1 MLKSKSFKIT
11 ALAVI
16 IFLSVLGVCY
26 YTYLNIYEE
35 ELKDFNSKLDVS
47 MYEIVENI
55 ENELEKKNE
64 ININLAFETNPSL
77 KYFKDI
83 DNMNL
88 IPKVHI
94 ADVFTTEKLKIVIKD
109 ILKKQGFGKLGYEF
123 CVQDIHHKI
132 LIQSDHYLAFE
143 KQAFVI
149 DPYNNLFKN
158 MVFKYDDEEVE
169 DKFYDDLLVFIVK
182 DYRKFVFYKTE
193 KHIILMVLFI
203 IFITIALLVIVR
215 NILMSERL
223 NVIKNDFI
231 NNMTHELKTPLATLN
246 IAAVNFVSLKTVAPA
261 ERTKMEAYKTIIVGE
276 IKRLT
281 KMVETILKAGKLSK
295 KSLDPKFE
303 ILNFED
309 IIQSQYQEFMI
320 QIQAVNGQIHYTN
333 KAKNLLVFADKS
345 NLEMMV
351 SNLIDNAIKYSKDH
365 VEITIETYNVNQKIV
380 FKIQDK
386 GIGMSRE
393 TVHKIF
399 EKYYRAH
406 TGDIHDVKGF
416 GLGMTFVKSIIDLHK
431 GKIKVES
438 ALKKGTT
445 IWVELPLAHEA
456 DIKKAEIASE

>member
-1 MLKSKSFKIT
+1 
-11 ALAVI
+11 
-16 IFLSVLGVCY
+16 
-26 YTYLNIYEE
+26 
-35 ELKDFNSKLDVS
+35 
-47 MYEIVENI
+47 
-55 ENELEKKNE
+55 
-64 ININLAFETNPSL
+64 
-77 KYFKDI
+77 
-83 DNMNL
+83 
-88 IPKVHI
+88 
-94 ADVFTTEKLKIVIKD
+94 
-109 ILKKQGFGKLGYEF
+109 
-123 CVQDIHHKI
+123 
-132 LIQSDHYLAFE
+132 
-143 KQAFVI
+143 
-149 DPYNNLFKN
+149 
-158 MVFKYDDEEVE
+158 
-169 DKFYDDLLVFIVK
+169 
-182 DYRKFVFYKTE
+182 
-193 KHIILMVLFI
+193 
-203 IFITIALLVIVR
+203 
-215 NILMSERL
+215 
-223 NVIKNDFI
+223 
-231 NNMTHELKTPLATLN
+231 
-246 IAAVNFVSLKTVAPA
+246 
-261 ERTKMEAYKTIIVGE
+261 MEAYKTIIVGE

>member
-231 NNMTHELKTPLATLN
+231 NNMTHELKNA
-246 IAAVNFVSLKTVAPA
+246 FGYFK
-261 ERTKMEAYKTIIVGE
+261 YCG
-276 IKRLT
+276 
-281 KMVETILKAGKLSK
+281 SK
-295 KSLDPKFE
+295 FCKFK
-303 ILNFED
+303 NRCA
-309 IIQSQYQEFMI
+309 SRKNK
-320 QIQAVNGQIHYTN
+320 NG
-333 KAKNLLVFADKS
+333 
-345 NLEMMV
+345 
-351 SNLIDNAIKYSKDH
+351 
-365 VEITIETYNVNQKIV
+365 
-380 FKIQDK
+380 
-386 GIGMSRE
+386 GI
-393 TVHKIF
+393 
-399 EKYYRAH
+399 
-406 TGDIHDVKGF
+406 
-416 GLGMTFVKSIIDLHK
+416 
-431 GKIKVES
+431 
-438 ALKKGTT
+438 
-445 IWVELPLAHEA
+445 
-456 DIKKAEIASE
+456 